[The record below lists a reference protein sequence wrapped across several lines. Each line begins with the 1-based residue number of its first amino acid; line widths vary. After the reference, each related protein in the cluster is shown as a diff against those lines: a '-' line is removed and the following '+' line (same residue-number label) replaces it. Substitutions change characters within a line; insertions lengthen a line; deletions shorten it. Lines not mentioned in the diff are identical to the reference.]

1 MVDATEYSDRKSRHF
16 PKVSMSNIQTE
27 APKSSSS
34 TALNSL
40 PGNHLLGSS
49 PIIDKFLCLSAKYL
63 NLDEDIASGS

>member
-1 MVDATEYSDRKSRHF
+1 
-16 PKVSMSNIQTE
+16 MSNIQTE

-63 NLDEDIASGS
+63 NLDENIASGL